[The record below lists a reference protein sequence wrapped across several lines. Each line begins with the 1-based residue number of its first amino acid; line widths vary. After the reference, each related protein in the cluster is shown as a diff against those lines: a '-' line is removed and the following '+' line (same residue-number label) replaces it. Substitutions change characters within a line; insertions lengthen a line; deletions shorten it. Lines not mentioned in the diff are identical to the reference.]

1 MEPETCTLERL
12 IERETGEQPFATN
25 EKRVT
30 QPTRDVYGI
39 SLSGGGIR
47 SSTFNLGLLQGLHH
61 FRLLDNLDYLSTVSG
76 GGYIGS
82 FWTAWRTRRAQSPNA
97 STFPEGT
104 GSDGRPEPDSVRHLR
119 EFSNFLAP
127 HLSVFSW
134 DTGRILVNLV
144 SSVVPSLL
152 TALSIITLAILAWC
166 LMAYGLFALGP
177 VPSTLVHVVVSA
189 LLLGITEAVWR
200 RRREETDWLAYTEAV
215 VAGLFTSG
223 FVWWL
228 LHIALWG
235 DDRGWYGL
243 EQRLPVIGDTQ
254 DLTEWLFLLIPVVPW
269 VAASF
274 TMSVRRW
281 LGSRWVRDHVQRVR
295 RNSFDRVHARFIFV
309 AVIWTV
315 IAALWWVGALVAGF
329 AMLGNQPEVTTG
341 LVGSTGLAVWLFSRI
356 QKRLSTEE
364 KGSFGTG
371 LLARL
376 KPMLP
381 QIVAYLAVVLMVVST
396 VALIVAFNLSDFS
409 YSPPLTM
416 AIASALVIVLSL
428 FLFNPNEIGLHT
440 FYRAR
445 LARAYLGASNLDP
458 SARRKTEERKDDDIQ
473 LGEIDPRAPF
483 HLICCAANDLS
494 SRELGSLHRGACS
507 AVLSRVGLTV
517 ADDCRLWR
525 DELPAPSLSAA
536 VTASAAAFNP
546 LMGGISKKLG
556 PAVTFLMAAFNLRLG
571 LWLPG
576 VSRTEPITWVERR
589 LIGLPFFKEMFG
601 LATADG
607 RHVHLSDG
615 GHFENMALYELIRR
629 HCRFII
635 ASDCGADPDVGFNDF
650 GNVVRRVR
658 ADFGVDIQIDLSPLR
673 PDANG
678 MSRQAVVAGDIHYPE
693 GDTGI
698 LLLFKPSTIGNEPAD
713 VAQYQTRN
721 HAFPHESTGDQFYD
735 EAQWEAYRR
744 LGEHVAHTAFRH
756 IITDLDSTAGNY
768 VRQVFLRARREGQAV
783 PEGFGDRLSH
793 FADRIAQIDA
803 LLRQPECATLL
814 REVYKEIDDLDRDR
828 LMDVDLGSVE
838 AYIMDE
844 AADGEN
850 SDGEQPAGKEAENV
864 DPGDAEPG
872 AETPPEQPQR
882 LPDPEYLAPSLHL
895 FRRALLLLQ

>member
-1 MEPETCTLERL
+1 
-12 IERETGEQPFATN
+12 
-25 EKRVT
+25 
-30 QPTRDVYGI
+30 
-39 SLSGGGIR
+39 
-47 SSTFNLGLLQGLHH
+47 
-61 FRLLDNLDYLSTVSG
+61 
-76 GGYIGS
+76 
-82 FWTAWRTRRAQSPNA
+82 
-97 STFPEGT
+97 
-104 GSDGRPEPDSVRHLR
+104 
-119 EFSNFLAP
+119 
-127 HLSVFSW
+127 
-134 DTGRILVNLV
+134 
-144 SSVVPSLL
+144 
-152 TALSIITLAILAWC
+152 
-166 LMAYGLFALGP
+166 
-177 VPSTLVHVVVSA
+177 
-189 LLLGITEAVWR
+189 
-200 RRREETDWLAYTEAV
+200 
-215 VAGLFTSG
+215 
-223 FVWWL
+223 
-228 LHIALWG
+228 
-235 DDRGWYGL
+235 
-243 EQRLPVIGDTQ
+243 
-254 DLTEWLFLLIPVVPW
+254 
-269 VAASF
+269 
-274 TMSVRRW
+274 
-281 LGSRWVRDHVQRVR
+281 
-295 RNSFDRVHARFIFV
+295 
-309 AVIWTV
+309 
-315 IAALWWVGALVAGF
+315 
-329 AMLGNQPEVTTG
+329 MLGNQPEVTTG
-341 LVGSTGLAVWLFSRI
+341 LVGSTGLVVWLFSLI
-356 QKRLSTEE
+356 QKRLSSEA
-364 KGSFGTG
+364 KGSLGTG

-396 VALIVAFNLSDFS
+396 VALIVAFNLSDFT

-458 SARRKTEERKDDDIQ
+458 SARRKTEERKDDDIR

-483 HLICCAANDLS
+483 HLICCAANDLA

-517 ADDCRLWR
+517 ANNCRFWR

-546 LMGGISKKLG
+546 LMGGMSKKLG

-576 VSRTEPITWVERR
+576 VSRTEPITKLEQR

-673 PDANG
+673 PDAKG

-698 LLLFKPSTIGNEPAD
+698 LLLFKPSTTGNEPAD

-744 LGEHVAHTAFRH
+744 LGEHVAHAAFRH
-756 IITDLDSTAGNY
+756 IITDLEATAGNY

-828 LMDVDLGSVE
+828 LMDADVGSVE

-850 SDGEQPAGKEAENV
+850 SDGERPVGDDADDV
-864 DPGDAEPG
+864 DPDDADSG
-872 AETPPEQPQR
+872 ADRPLEQPQR
-882 LPDPEYLAPSLHL
+882 LPDPKDLAPSLHL
-895 FRRALLLLQ
+895 IRRALLLLQEVYTRENLEENHNHPLYLGLMNYFARWTSAPLFRLWWPLLKTMYPQPFTRFVERQYGVRAGARRGESVTGSIGRLSTDVRGFAMSCWKQAHPEVLREGQSILPFMMQLQYRTYRYEVQAAQVVVSGVGSDLVWDADDFFVPPGLWGIGIGEHFLRQMRTRQAIATGDAAARVERLFVRIKIDPAGGSAAKKAAANEIQLYRSAGFEPIASRDVPNEVSESLHSFDQERLTSGAETARSSAGTTEEWMTSGRVGL